1 MRDRMMYQ
9 VPDVID
15 SFEALEV
22 FGTAEGSEVIV
33 AVGNGSQLPT
43 ISIAG

>member
-1 MRDRMMYQ
+1 MRDHVIYQ

-15 SFEALEV
+15 SFDALDV
-22 FGTAEGSEVIV
+22 MGAAEGITV
-33 AVGNGSQLPT
+33 VGNGSQLPP

>member
-1 MRDRMMYQ
+1 MPDRVMYQ

-15 SFEALEV
+15 SFDALDV
-22 FGTAEGSEVIV
+22 MGAAEGFEVAV
-33 AVGNGSQLPT
+33 VGNGSQLPP

>member
-1 MRDRMMYQ
+1 MRDRVIYQ

-15 SFEALEV
+15 SFDALDV
-22 FGTAEGSEVIV
+22 FGSVEGSELIV
-33 AVGNGSQLPT
+33 MVGNGSQLPT

>member
-1 MRDRMMYQ
+1 MANDAYASPQ
-9 VPDVID
+9 VVD
-15 SFEALEV
+15 SFDALEV
-22 FGTAEGSEVIV
+22 FGTAEGSEVLV